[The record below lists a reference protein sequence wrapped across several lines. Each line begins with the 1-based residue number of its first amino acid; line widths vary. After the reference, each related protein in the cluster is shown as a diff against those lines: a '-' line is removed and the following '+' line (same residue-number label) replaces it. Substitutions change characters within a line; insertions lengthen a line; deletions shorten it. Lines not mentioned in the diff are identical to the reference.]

1 MIGAG
6 SRCHRISQCALGRS
20 ETELSLSDRVPFSY
34 LSARFST
41 VGRIMKQAILSV
53 GSVSAQRRRRVLY
66 LGIALC
72 CGASSAFASGFALLE
87 QSASRLGTAFAGTAA
102 AADDASSVF
111 YNPAGLAK
119 LQETQ
124 LLVVA
129 SGISISSE
137 FNNTGSQAALGQSLG
152 NEGGDAGDWNA
163 VPAAYVALPLNDELA
178 FGFGVNAPFGLKL
191 EYGDPWMGRFQ
202 ALKSEIKTYNF
213 NPSLAWRVNDQLS
226 FGIGANYQR
235 IQAELTN
242 AVNYTAVIAQVLQGR
257 AVAGQLPPALV
268 PGLITANAGLQGTTG
283 VRGDDDAWGFNAG
296 VLYEFSPDT
305 RIGLSYRSKLD
316 YTLEGSVQF
325 APPTTTDPV
334 GAPIIA
340 AVSAPGAQLGSGP
353 ARVDLEL
360 PDSAIASLYHR
371 VGKVELLADLAW
383 TGWSSIQELRIV
395 RDTGTVLSVTPERW
409 EDTWRYAVG
418 ATYQLSD
425 QIKLRGGLAYD
436 ETNVPDSTRTARLPD
451 ADRRWV
457 ALGAQWNPG
466 GSFVIDVGYAH
477 LFTDD
482 AALSQDEGNAA
493 ARGFVLGE
501 QQSSIDIVSAQL
513 SYKF

>member
-1 MIGAG
+1 
-6 SRCHRISQCALGRS
+6 
-20 ETELSLSDRVPFSY
+20 
-34 LSARFST
+34 
-41 VGRIMKQAILSV
+41 MKQAI
-53 GSVSAQRRRRVLY
+53 SAVDKLPTARRRRALH
-66 LGIALC
+66 LGIVLC
-72 CGASSAFASGFALLE
+72 CASPSAFASGFALLE
-87 QSASRLGTAFAGTAA
+87 QSSSRLGSAFAGTAA
-102 AADDASSVF
+102 AADDASTIF

-119 LQETQ
+119 LEGTQ

-129 SGISISSE
+129 SGILISSE
-137 FNNTGSQAALGQSLG
+137 FNDAGSQAALGQPLG

-163 VPAAYVALPLNDELA
+163 VPAAYLAVPLNDRFA

-191 EYGDPWMGRFQ
+191 EYDDAWMGRFQ

-213 NPSLAWRVNDQLS
+213 NPSLSWRVNDQLS

-242 AVNYTAVIAQVLQGR
+242 AVNYTAVVAQALQAR
-257 AVAGQLPPALV
+257 VAAGTLPAAAV
-268 PGLITANAGLQGTTG
+268 PGLIAANAGLQGTTG
-283 VRGDDDAWGFNAG
+283 VRGDDAAWGFDVG
-296 VLYEFSPDT
+296 MLYEFSPDT
-305 RIGLSYRSKLD
+305 RVGLSYRSGLD
-316 YTLEGSVQF
+316 YTVEGSVRF

-334 GAPIIA
+334 GAPVIA
-340 AVSAPGAQLGSGP
+340 AVSAPGGQLASGP

-371 VGKVELLADLAW
+371 VGKVELLADVAW

-395 RDTGTVLSVTPERW
+395 RDNGTLLSLTPERW

-418 ATYQLSD
+418 GAYRLND
-425 QIKLRGGLAYD
+425 AWKLRAGVAYD

-451 ADRRWV
+451 SDRKWI

-466 GSFVIDVGYAH
+466 GSFVVDVGYAH
-477 LFTDD
+477 LFADD
-482 AALSQDEGNAA
+482 ASLRQDEGNPL
-493 ARGFVLGE
+493 ARGFLLGE
-501 QQSSIDIVSAQL
+501 QQSDIDIISAQL